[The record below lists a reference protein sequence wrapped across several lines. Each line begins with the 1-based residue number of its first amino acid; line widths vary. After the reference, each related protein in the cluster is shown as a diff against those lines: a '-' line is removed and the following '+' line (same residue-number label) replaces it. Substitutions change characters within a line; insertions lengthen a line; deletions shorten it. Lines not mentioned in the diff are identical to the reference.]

1 MKYIL
6 CGAPFALWV
15 LLVAVIYFGPD
26 IPWMTAP
33 VFAAKAPVP
42 STLELRIEE
51 LERRVAELE
60 ARPSIGGW
68 SNIDPGIWQGQT
80 LPAPWPGSGYFQTVP
95 NGGLYI
101 ATSGRIGL

>member
-1 MKYIL
+1 VRL
-6 CGAPFALWV
+6 STV
-15 LLVAVIYFGPD
+15 LLTILLLS
-26 IPWMTAP
+26 
-33 VFAAKAPVP
+33 AACYAARTTTP
-42 STLELRIEE
+42 SPLELRIEE